1 MCVLDCFLLLSSP
14 IASTQCDPG
23 VDLFIVVDSTATLGR
38 NGHATM
44 REWAANLVDKF
55 PIGTNQDESLDGLT
69 RVEVIQFWGE
79 SPSRRNPMS
88 RTSVDIKLGGYTNKT
103 DLKRQIR
110 NLSYRNGL
118 STIIPHGLGTLYEE
132 SVKVNNT
139 QRKIYA
145 LVLTDGIDDSR
156 LPTALEEEA
165 SKFKDRENVH
175 VFAIG
180 FGANRDQNNLDTI
193 ASQQDNVIAS
203 DNLGAALN
211 QTYDRVITAVC
222 PISTSTPAW

>member
-1 MCVLDCFLLLSSP
+1 MCVLDCFLFFLSP
-14 IASTQCDPG
+14 IVSIQCDPG
-23 VDLFIVVDSTATLGR
+23 VDLFLVVDSTATLGR

-44 REWAANLVDKF
+44 REWAVNLVDRF
-55 PIGTNQDESLDGLT
+55 SIGTNQDESLDGLT

-79 SPSRRNPMS
+79 SPNRRNPMS
-88 RTSVDIKLGGYTNKT
+88 RTTVDIKLGEYANKN
-103 DLKRQIR
+103 DLERQIG
-110 NLSYRNGL
+110 NLLYRNGQ
-118 STIIPHGLGTLYEE
+118 STIIPHGLRTLYEE
-132 SVKVNNT
+132 IVKVNNT

-145 LVLTDGIDDSR
+145 LVLTDGIDDSTSS
-156 LPTALEEEA
+156 TALQEEA

-180 FGANRDQNNLDTI
+180 FGTNRDQNNLDTI
-193 ASQQDNVIAS
+193 ASQQGNVIAS

-211 QTYDRVITAVC
+211 QTYDRVITSVC